1 MDKVI
6 KFEIVTPEKTVL
18 KEDVIE
24 VIVPTAEGELTI
36 LPRHTPLV
44 ANLKPGVLVLKKT
57 DGSADVAFIA
67 GGFLEVLRNKV
78 VVLADTAE
86 RAEEIDLAKVEEA
99 KARAEKAMKEVRH
112 EDAEEFARLSARLEH
127 ELART
132 RAAMRWR
139 NIKNLK

>member
-1 MDKVI
+1 MDKII

-24 VIVPTAEGELTI
+24 VTVPTQEGEVTI
-36 LPRHTPLV
+36 LPHHSPLV
-44 ANLKPGVLVLKKT
+44 ANLKPGVLVLKKA

-86 RAEEIDLAKVEEA
+86 RAEKIDLVKVEEA
-99 KARAEKAMKEVRH
+99 RARAEKAMKEVRH
-112 EDAEEFARLSARLEH
+112 EDAEEFSRIAAQLEH
-127 ELART
+127 ELAKT
-132 RAAMRWR
+132 RAVNRWR
-139 NIKNLK
+139 NIKKY

>member
-6 KFEIVTPEKTVL
+6 KFEIVTPEKIVL
-18 KEDVIE
+18 KEDVVE
-24 VIVPTAEGELTI
+24 VTVPTEEGEVTI
-36 LPRHTPLV
+36 LPRHAPLI

-86 RAEEIDLAKVEEA
+86 RAEKIDLAKVEEA
-99 KARAEKAMKEVRH
+99 RARAEKAMKETRH
-112 EDAEEFARLSARLEH
+112 EDVEEFARMAAQLEH
-127 ELART
+127 ELAKT
-132 RAAMRWR
+132 RAVNRWR
-139 NIKNLK
+139 NLKR